1 MNTPSANQAQNVEVR
16 LRTLRIMWL
25 ALFLSVGLYYVFTL
39 FAERSPDL
47 KPNHTMSLATIGVG
61 VSMVLGS
68 FLVKSKLLARAINEQ
83 QLQLVQPAYVLAL
96 AMCEVPALLGMLVF
110 FTTADRN
117 YYVLMIIAAIG
128 QLLHFPRREH
138 LENAA
143 YKR

>member
-1 MNTPSANQAQNVEVR
+1 
-16 LRTLRIMWL
+16 
-25 ALFLSVGLYYVFTL
+25 
-39 FAERSPDL
+39 
-47 KPNHTMSLATIGVG
+47 
-61 VSMVLGS
+61 MVLGS

-110 FTTADRN
+110 FTTANRN